1 MTDDPNSFHRS
12 APPSDNGTHG
22 SDNDGGSKSA
32 SLSSGPT
39 SRSSKAASR
48 PATIALIALAL
59 ASVAS
64 AALFTF
70 DGTVREGPPIPN
82 SYPYTWNLYKVGSP
96 FVLLLTKGGLL
107 ALAPCACAA
116 GLVSRT
122 RPAAVAA
129 SALSALAN
137 AVALTGT
144 FFSAVSLNKAWGGT
158 GFRFVV
164 PVLFAIA
171 LTAAVI
177 DLRNKITYVR
187 TEAVRARTVKTWAVQ
202 TPEAQTQTDDAATA
216 SAEKS
221 SEETEKQALADGAS
235 STAERKSDSS
245 RTRFWK
251 VSATPAVLELFA
263 LTAATGFVVI
273 PFLVLDGGISG
284 DVFTLLSN
292 PPQCI
297 SSQAAELFVIFMTG
311 WALLAL
317 IPCAYA
323 TAIVALSRRTTV
335 ASSIASVTVNALA
348 LACTLPTAFVVLS
361 QYGTGAFL
369 VAFPVPVFFA
379 MALVGAGADLR
390 KKIKAI

>member
-12 APPSDNGTHG
+12 APPSDNGTHA

-39 SRSSKAASR
+39 SPSSKAASR
-48 PATIALIALAL
+48 PATIALVALAL

-64 AALFTF
+64 AALFAF
-70 DGTVREGPPIPN
+70 DDTVREGPPIPD
-82 SYPYTWNLYKVGSP
+82 SYPYTCDLYKVGSP

-164 PVLFAIA
+164 PALFAIA
-171 LTAAVI
+171 LIAAVI

-187 TEAVRARTVKTWAVQ
+187 TEAVRALRARTVKTWAVQ
-202 TPEAQTQTDDAATA
+202 TPEAQTQTDNAATT

-221 SEETEKQALADGAS
+221 SEETEKQGLADGAS
-235 STAERKSDSS
+235 STAERKADSS
-245 RTRFWK
+245 RH
-251 VSATPAVLELFA
+251 A
-263 LTAATGFVVI
+263 
-273 PFLVLDGGISG
+273 SG
-284 DVFTLLSN
+284 RRV
-292 PPQCI
+292 PRPQ
-297 SSQAAELFVIFMTG
+297 SSSCSL
-311 WALLAL
+311 
-317 IPCAYA
+317 
-323 TAIVALSRRTTV
+323 
-335 ASSIASVTVNALA
+335 
-348 LACTLPTAFVVLS
+348 
-361 QYGTGAFL
+361 
-369 VAFPVPVFFA
+369 
-379 MALVGAGADLR
+379 
-390 KKIKAI
+390 

>member
-1 MTDDPNSFHRS
+1 MTDDPNSFDRG
-12 APPSDNGTHG
+12 ARPSNNGTHG

-39 SRSSKAASR
+39 SPSSKAASR
-48 PATIALIALAL
+48 PATIALVALAL

-64 AALFTF
+64 AALFAF
-70 DGTVREGPPIPN
+70 DDTVREGPPIPN
-82 SYPYTWNLYKVGSP
+82 SYPYTCDLYKVGSP

-116 GLVSRT
+116 GLVSRA
-122 RPAAVAA
+122 RPAAIAA

-164 PVLFAIA
+164 PSLFAIA
-171 LTAAVI
+171 LIAAVT
-177 DLRNKITYVR
+177 DLRNKITYIR

-221 SEETEKQALADGAS
+221 SEETGKQALAEGAS
-235 STAERKSDSS
+235 STAERKADSS

-251 VSATPAVLELFA
+251 ASAAPAVLELFA

-323 TAIVALSRRTTV
+323 TAIVALSRRTAV

-361 QYGTGAFL
+361 RYGTGAFL

>member
-1 MTDDPNSFHRS
+1 MTDDPDSFHRS
-12 APPSDNGTHG
+12 APPSDNGTHA

-32 SLSSGPT
+32 SRSSEPT
-39 SRSSKAASR
+39 SPSSKAASR
-48 PATIALIALAL
+48 PATIALVALAL

-64 AALFTF
+64 AALFAF
-70 DGTVREGPPIPN
+70 DSTVREGPPIPD
-82 SYPYTWNLYKVGSP
+82 SYPYTCDLYKVGSP

-116 GLVSRT
+116 GLISRT

-164 PVLFAIA
+164 PALFAIA

-187 TEAVRARTVKTWAVQ
+187 TEAVQARTVKTWAVQ

-235 STAERKSDSS
+235 STAERKADSS

-251 VSATPAVLELFA
+251 ASAAPTVLELFA

-273 PFLVLDGGISG
+273 PFLALDGGISG

-323 TAIVALSRRTTV
+323 TAIVALARQNAV

-361 QYGTGAFL
+361 RYGTDAFL

>member
-1 MTDDPNSFHRS
+1 MTDDPDSFHRG
-12 APPSDNGTHG
+12 ARPSDNGTHG
-22 SDNDGGSKSA
+22 SDNGSGSKSA
-32 SLSSGPT
+32 SLSSEPT

-48 PATIALIALAL
+48 PATIALVALAL

-64 AALFTF
+64 AALFAF
-70 DGTVREGPPIPN
+70 DSTVREGPPIPD
-82 SYPYTWNLYKVGSP
+82 SYPYTCDLYKVGSP

-187 TEAVRARTVKTWAVQ
+187 TEAVRARTVKTWEVQ
-202 TPEAQTQTDDAATA
+202 TPEAQTQTDGAATA
-216 SAEKS
+216 SGEKS
-221 SEETEKQALADGAS
+221 SGETGKQAPADSAS
-235 STAERKSDSS
+235 STAERKADSS

-251 VSATPAVLELFA
+251 ASAAPAVLELFA

-273 PFLVLDGGISG
+273 PFLALDGGISG
-284 DVFTLLSN
+284 DVFTLLSS

-297 SSQAAELFVIFMTG
+297 SGQAAELFVIFMTG

-323 TAIVALSRRTTV
+323 TAIVAIARQNAV

-361 QYGTGAFL
+361 RYGTDAFL

>member
-1 MTDDPNSFHRS
+1 MTDDPDSFHRS
-12 APPSDNGTHG
+12 APPSDNGTHA

-32 SLSSGPT
+32 SRSSEPT
-39 SRSSKAASR
+39 SPSSKAASR
-48 PATIALIALAL
+48 PATIALVALAL

-64 AALFTF
+64 AALFAF
-70 DGTVREGPPIPN
+70 DSTVREGPPIPD
-82 SYPYTWNLYKVGSP
+82 SYPYTCDLYKVGSP

-164 PVLFAIA
+164 PALFAIA

-187 TEAVRARTVKTWAVQ
+187 TEAVQARTVKTWAVQ

-235 STAERKSDSS
+235 STAERKADSS

-251 VSATPAVLELFA
+251 ASAAPTVLELFA

-273 PFLVLDGGISG
+273 PFLALDGGISG

-323 TAIVALSRRTTV
+323 TAIVALARQNAV

-361 QYGTGAFL
+361 RYGTDAFL

>member
-1 MTDDPNSFHRS
+1 MTDDPNSFHRG
-12 APPSDNGTHG
+12 ARPSDNGTHG
-22 SDNDGGSKSA
+22 SDNDGGSKWA
-32 SLSSGPT
+32 SLSSEPT
-39 SRSSKAASR
+39 SRSSKTASR
-48 PATIALIALAL
+48 PATIALVALAL

-64 AALFTF
+64 AALFAF
-70 DGTVREGPPIPN
+70 DSTIREGPPIPD
-82 SYPYTWNLYKVGSP
+82 SYPYTCDLYKVGSP

-164 PVLFAIA
+164 PALFAIA

-235 STAERKSDSS
+235 STAERKADSS

-251 VSATPAVLELFA
+251 ASAAPTVLELFA

-323 TAIVALSRRTTV
+323 TAIVALSRRTAV